1 MPQRN
6 NLLADPAR
14 AQGPTVALRRQGPV
28 LHLTLNRPEVRNAMT
43 LGMVQELRQAL
54 TAAETDG
61 QTRVIV
67 LRGAGGHFSAG
78 ADLKDLT
85 QARLRIAAHPDGM
98 AQVNAAFG
106 ELCAAYARTGLA
118 LVAVLE
124 GAVMGGGLG
133 LACAADVT
141 IACDDIEVG
150 LPETSL
156 GVLPAQIAPLLV
168 ERLGYAEAKRLAVT
182 GGRIRAP
189 EALTIRLVH
198 QVHPA
203 GQLSSA
209 LQETL
214 ESLLRCAP
222 AALAA
227 TKALIWAARFSRA
240 DQMVAE
246 AAQAFSQAAL
256 GPEGTEGIK
265 AFLEKRDAAWV
276 HKLEGA

>member
-1 MPQRN
+1 MPQQN
-6 NLLADPAR
+6 NPLADPAR
-14 AQGPTVALRRQGPV
+14 VQGPTVTLRRQGPV

-54 TAAETDG
+54 AAAETDG

-85 QARLRIAAHPDGM
+85 QARLRIAAHPDGL

-189 EALTIRLVH
+189 EALAIRLVH

-203 GQLSSA
+203 EQLSTA
-209 LQETL
+209 LMETL
-214 ESLLRCAP
+214 QSILKCAP

-227 TKALIWAARFSRA
+227 TKSLISTARFSRP

-276 HKLEGA
+276 HKVEGP

>member
-1 MPQRN
+1 M
-6 NLLADPAR
+6 
-14 AQGPTVALRRQGPV
+14 
-28 LHLTLNRPEVRNAMT
+28 
-43 LGMVQELRQAL
+43 
-54 TAAETDG
+54 
-61 QTRVIV
+61 
-67 LRGAGGHFSAG
+67 
-78 ADLKDLT
+78 
-85 QARLRIAAHPDGM
+85 
-98 AQVNAAFG
+98 NAAFG

-189 EALTIRLVH
+189 EALAIRLVH

-203 GQLSSA
+203 EQLSTA
-209 LQETL
+209 LMETL
-214 ESLLRCAP
+214 QSILKCAP

-227 TKALIWAARFSRA
+227 TKSLISTARFSRP

-276 HKLEGA
+276 HKVEGP

>member
-1 MPQRN
+1 MPQQN
-6 NLLADPAR
+6 NPLADPAR
-14 AQGPTVALRRQGPV
+14 VQGPTVTLRRQGPV

-54 TAAETDG
+54 AAAETDG

-85 QARLRIAAHPDGM
+85 QARLRIAAHPDGL

-189 EALTIRLVH
+189 EALAIRLVH

-203 GQLSSA
+203 EQLSTA
-209 LQETL
+209 LMETL
-214 ESLLRCAP
+214 QSILKCAP

-227 TKALIWAARFSRA
+227 TKALISTARFSRP

-276 HKLEGA
+276 HKVEGP